1 MADLRWERHCWND
14 GYQAVAGIDEAGRG
28 ALAGPIVAA
37 AVVFPAGTT
46 RRGALKGIDDSKL
59 LSASQRTVAAD
70 AVRSFAKC
78 WSVAAVGADAIDEI
92 GLARANRLAMELAV
106 EGLGTDIEFAL
117 LDALTCELPVPQL
130 GLINGDALS
139 LSIAAASILAKTERD
154 RMMHSSTRST
164 IAMVSIAMSGMGPR
178 FTSKPCECTVLVRF
192 TGERFAASSRRIRC
206 DQRSLGSRDGRR
218 AARQDSPGSGRHD
231 LRGSQLAPAHR

>member
-1 MADLRWERHCWND
+1 MADLRWERHCWSD

-130 GLINGDALS
+130 GLIDGDALS

-154 RMMHSSTRST
+154 RMMHEFHAIYDCYGFDRHVGYGTALHLEALR
-164 IAMVSIAMSGMGPR
+164 VHG
-178 FTSKPCECTVLVRF
+178 PCEIHRRTFRGVLA
-192 TGERFAASSRRIRC
+192 E
-206 DQRSLGSRDGRR
+206 DSL
-218 AARQDSPGSGRHD
+218 
-231 LRGSQLAPAHR
+231 